1 MDYFDGGHF
10 VTGSVV
16 GHEGR
21 IAHGN
26 RLVRNQSQH
35 SRKTRPFE
43 VNAGAVQNS
52 SNFLKPVDISWLEG
66 ASRTYKTSDDISD
79 YLIVDIP
86 AVTVCG
92 VGMPN
97 KNYQAFTTEE
107 VMTFHPLQG
116 RYGFQTFIGKGC
128 HYEHNNK
135 DPEKA
140 KGIIFDA
147 VMIPV
152 PGYIYPVFKIS
163 ILAGWDRTKDPD
175 LVGAIASGERTGY
188 SMGSIVNAFIDSITG
203 KVVAPDN
210 IRPYRRG
217 QEVDVGGKNRLCY
230 HLCTGAYFFEISSV
244 AQPADVTA
252 HGFNLGLLRQN

>member
-10 VTGSVV
+10 VQGSVV
-16 GHEGR
+16 GKEGR
-21 IAHGN
+21 LTHGN
-26 RLVRNQSQH
+26 RITRNGSLH
-35 SRKTRPFE
+35 SRKTHPFE
-43 VNAGAVQNS
+43 VNAGSQVNS
-52 SNFLKPVDISWLEG
+52 SNFQEPVDISWLPG
-66 ASRTYKTSDDISD
+66 ASQTYKISDDISD

-86 AVTVCG
+86 AVTVSG
-92 VGMPN
+92 VGIPN

-116 RYGFQTFIGKGC
+116 RFGFQTFIGKGC

-140 KGIIFDA
+140 KGVIFGA
-147 VMIPV
+147 LMIPI
-152 PGYIYPVFKIS
+152 PGYIYPLFKIS
-163 ILAGWDRTKDPD
+163 ILAGWDRTKDPA
-175 LVGAIASGERTGY
+175 LVEAIASGERTGY

-203 KVVAPDN
+203 QAVAPDN
-210 IRPYRRG
+210 KRPFHRG
-217 QEVDVGGKNRLCY
+217 QEVVYGGKNRLCY

-252 HGFNLGLLRQN
+252 HGFNLGMLKP